1 MSWPWLYLCADCS
14 IELEIDTERSAC
26 DCGGLLDLKRNT
38 STPSANFGTSFAV
51 PGYRY
56 GDHLPCRLEDLERVS
71 LGADMVTPLL
81 SDGDEYGTW
90 LKCDQLLPT
99 GSFKDR
105 GATILVALAIQ
116 HGAQRIV
123 VDSSGN
129 AGAAIAAH
137 AARAGIDCEI
147 FVPDT
152 TPEAKIRQI
161 RAMGSS
167 VRLVSG
173 SRDKAEVAAMEE
185 ARTTRSFYASHALN
199 PHFHHGVKTWSFEVF
214 DQLGEEPG
222 TVVVPVG
229 NGSLLLGVVLGFR
242 ELLEQGLIR
251 KLPRIIAVQTK
262 AHSTLAFKDT
272 RTFEGKALS
281 QSLAEGVSVPDPAR
295 RRQIHRALV
304 DTNGLVAVVS
314 DTAILDAQRELGN
327 RGFYVESTGAL
338 AWAGYR
344 ALQQVEQLT
353 IPVVIALTGSGF
365 KTQND
370 QAI

>member
-1 MSWPWLYLCADCS
+1 MG
-14 IELEIDTERSAC
+14 IDTARSVC
-26 DCGGLLDLKRNT
+26 DCGGLMDLKRNT
-38 STPSANFGTSFAV
+38 STPSAKFGTSFAT

-81 SDGDEYGTW
+81 SDGDGLGAW

-105 GATILVALAIQ
+105 GATVLVALAIQ
-116 HGAQRIV
+116 HGVRRII

-152 TPEAKIRQI
+152 TPEAKIQQI
-161 RAMGSS
+161 RAMGASL
-167 VRLVSG
+167 RLVPG
-173 SRDKAEVAAMEE
+173 SRDKAEAAAMEE
-185 ARTTRSFYASHALN
+185 VRVTGSFYASHALN

-242 ELLEQGLIR
+242 ELLQQDRIR

-262 AHSTLAFKDT
+262 AHSTLGFKDT
-272 RTFEGKALS
+272 RVFEGEALD
-281 QSLAEGVSVPDPAR
+281 QSLAEGVAVTDPAR
-295 RRQIHRALV
+295 RKQIRQALV

-338 AWAGYR
+338 AWTGFR
-344 ALQQVEQLT
+344 AMQQVEQLG
-353 IPVVIALTGSGF
+353 IPVVVALTGSGF
-365 KTQND
+365 KS
-370 QAI
+370 AK